1 MGDHLPDLHEAN
13 LLTMTSGQAK
23 AIEDSEKSLDIHDEM
38 LLRALGMS
46 AKPTINND
54 LHIYVVGSSKFQPR
68 SLEETGATVS
78 RRHTGLKMIQLE
90 DIGWRKQVAK
100 EVARVKPD
108 LLVFAYEDLADC
120 TELSPDASA
129 WAKELL
135 VAGGAKEV
143 CVCARQCR

>member
-1 MGDHLPDLHEAN
+1 
-13 LLTMTSGQAK
+13 
-23 AIEDSEKSLDIHDEM
+23 
-38 LLRALGMS
+38 MS

-68 SLEETGATVS
+68 SLEETGATVT

-108 LLVFAYEDLADC
+108 LLVFVYEDLPTVQSC
-120 TELSPDASA
+120 HQTPVRGPRSSSSQ
-129 WAKELL
+129 
-135 VAGGAKEV
+135 GAQK
-143 CVCARQCR
+143 